1 MSKLKNPMKPR
12 KGVMECSAAV
22 QIRNDILR
30 HSAFGV
36 VWLFMV

>member
-12 KGVMECSAAV
+12 KGVRGCSTAV
-22 QIRNDILR
+22 KIQNDILR

-36 VWLFMV
+36 VWLCMV